1 MVPSPVVAAAPE
13 LPKAS
18 VIFVDKPD
26 PIRFLM
32 AFSSAPDTLARC
44 FFRGLPAV
52 SPFAA
57 FIAGLNRSDAEV
69 AVADAVGGL
78 VDKLDEDCLVSPEAE
93 VSVASAL
100 LLPDKEA
107 AECWRLS

>member
-1 MVPSPVVAAAPE
+1 MVSSPVVAALE
-13 LPKAS
+13 LPRAS
-18 VIFVDKPD
+18 VMFVDKPD
-26 PIRFLM
+26 SIRFLM

-69 AVADAVGGL
+69 AVADAVGL
-78 VDKLDEDCLVSPEAE
+78 VDKLDEDCLASPEAE
-93 VSVASAL
+93 VFAASAL
-100 LLPDKEA
+100 VLPDKEA

>member
-1 MVPSPVVAAAPE
+1 M
-13 LPKAS
+13 
-18 VIFVDKPD
+18 FVDKPD

-78 VDKLDEDCLVSPEAE
+78 VDKLDEGCLASPEAE
-93 VSVASAL
+93 VFAASAL
-100 LLPDKEA
+100 VLPDKEA